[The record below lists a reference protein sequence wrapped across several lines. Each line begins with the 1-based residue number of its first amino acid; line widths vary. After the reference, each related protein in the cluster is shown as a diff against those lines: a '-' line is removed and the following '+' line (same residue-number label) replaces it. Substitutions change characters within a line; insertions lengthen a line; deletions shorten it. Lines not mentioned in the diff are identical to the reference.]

1 MIVVNLLAKLQAS
14 NVGNVEMT
22 PMEMMLWNVVLTV
35 FVAGIGY
42 VMNEKFKA
50 LNDVTK
56 LLNRT
61 REEFSRD
68 HVTRTEMRED
78 MRHIIERFDKLERK
92 LDRVLG
98 DKSASNE

>member
-1 MIVVNLLAKLQAS
+1 MTP
-14 NVGNVEMT
+14 VEMT
-22 PMEMMLWNVVLTV
+22 LWNSVLTIL
-35 FVAGIGY
+35 VAVIGY
-42 VMNEKFKA
+42 IMNEKFKA

-68 HVTRTEMRED
+68 HVTRSEMRED
-78 MRHIIERFDKLERK
+78 MRHILERFDKLERK

-98 DKSASNE
+98 DKHASNE

>member
-1 MIVVNLLAKLQAS
+1 
-14 NVGNVEMT
+14 MT
-22 PMEMMLWNVVLTV
+22 SMEMMLWNVVLTV

-50 LNDVTK
+50 LNDVTR

-68 HVTRTEMRED
+68 HVTRAEMRQD
-78 MRHIIERFDKLERK
+78 MQSILDRFDKLERK
-92 LDRVLG
+92 LDRVLEVERDAR
-98 DKSASNE
+98 DK

>member
-1 MIVVNLLAKLQAS
+1 MEVLSMNEM
-14 NVGNVEMT
+14 EMT
-22 PMEMMLWNVVLTV
+22 LWNVLLTV
-35 FVAGIGY
+35 ILAAIGFI
-42 VMNEKFKA
+42 MNEKFKA

-68 HVTRTEMRED
+68 HVTRSEMRED
-78 MRHIIERFDKLERK
+78 MRHILERFDKLERK

-98 DKSASNE
+98 DKSASSE

>member
-1 MIVVNLLAKLQAS
+1 
-14 NVGNVEMT
+14 MT
-22 PMEMMLWNVVLTV
+22 QMEMMLWNVVLTV

-50 LNDVTK
+50 LNDVTR

-68 HVTRTEMRED
+68 HVTRSEMRQD
-78 MRHIIERFDKLERK
+78 MQSILDRFDKLERK
-92 LDRVLG
+92 LDRVLEVERDAR
-98 DKSASNE
+98 DKC

>member
-1 MIVVNLLAKLQAS
+1 MNEM
-14 NVGNVEMT
+14 EMT
-22 PMEMMLWNVVLTV
+22 LWNVLLTV
-35 FVAGIGY
+35 ILAAIGFI
-42 VMNEKFKA
+42 MNEKFKA

-68 HVTRTEMRED
+68 HVTRSEMRED
-78 MRHIIERFDKLERK
+78 MRHILERFDKLERK

-98 DKSASNE
+98 DKSAGNE